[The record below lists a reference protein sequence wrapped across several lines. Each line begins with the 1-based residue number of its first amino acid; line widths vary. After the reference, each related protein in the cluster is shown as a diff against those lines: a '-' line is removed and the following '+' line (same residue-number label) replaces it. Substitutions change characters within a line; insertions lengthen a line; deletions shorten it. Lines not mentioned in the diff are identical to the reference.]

1 MVQKCNCMIVYFATF
16 TAHMQ
21 VPRRPLHGLVF
32 YIFTQASTQFLP
44 LEIQCQENN
53 TYTQNHRT
61 TDENI
66 KTSFLPSL
74 KIMVGHHSR

>member
-1 MVQKCNCMIVYFATF
+1 MIVYFATF

-32 YIFTQASTQFLP
+32 YTFTQASTQSLP

-53 TYTQNHRT
+53 TYTQNLKKYRT

-66 KTSFLPSL
+66 KTYFFPSL
-74 KIMVGHHSR
+74 KIMVGQHSLLV